1 MAEYVE
7 AMLLLLPPEARGR
20 TGYVEPRAGSYRP
33 FIRAGEETL
42 RIRVIEGP
50 PRLVPGE
57 EARVVV
63 EVEQHET
70 FMRAGSELPLLELDE
85 REVGMLTV
93 MRIWR
98 GAVA

>member
-7 AMLLLLPPEARGR
+7 AMLLLLPPEAGGR
-20 TGYVEPRAGSYRP
+20 SAHVEPRAGSYRP
-33 FIRAGEETL
+33 FVRAGQATL

-50 PRLVPGE
+50 PRLVPGD

-63 EVEQHET
+63 EVEEDET
-70 FMRAGSELPLLELDE
+70 FLRRGSELPLLELGG
-85 REVGMLTV
+85 REVGVLTV